1 MSKSLK
7 ISDIS
12 KENVFKTPSQYFEKL
27 PEDIWQKIKLSEGV
41 QLQEIPHHQVFTTPP
56 QYFEQL
62 SVHIQ
67 QRVALIEDLSL
78 TQVPPHLVFTTPPKY
93 FEELTVN
100 ITQKI
105 QLLEGQTSQLV
116 PKVEVFSTPDRYFED
131 LASQIQHRVT
141 SQKTFWKRPGI
152 TQPVFELSP
161 FLRYAGAFMFV
172 LLMVFTGIWFFDK
185 PSDNNRLTA
194 QQGEHQMCGNQPNLM
209 EGKTIRHKPVNDTTQ
224 KVTIEKNIAQ
234 NTPPKTVQRTPAI
247 KELDLSSLSEKEM
260 SVFLADV
267 GTQDLDVLEETLENE
282 EQAVETF
289 LLNALESNRDLL
301 FEHLKDI
308 DLKAIQN
315 IKTIRK

>member
-12 KENVFKTPSQYFEKL
+12 KENVFKTPSQYFEEL

-56 QYFEQL
+56 QYFEHL
-62 SVHIQ
+62 SAHIQ
-67 QRVALIEDLSL
+67 QKVALIEGLSL

-93 FEELTVN
+93 FEELTAN

-116 PKVEVFSTPDRYFED
+116 PKAEVFSTPEGYFED

-141 SQKTFWKRPGI
+141 SQKTFWERLGI
-152 TQPVFELSP
+152 TQPILALNP
-161 FLRYAGAFMFV
+161 FLRYAGAFMLV

-185 PSDNNRLTA
+185 TPDNSGLTA
-194 QQGEHQMCGNQPNLM
+194 QQGDHQMFDNQSDLM
-209 EGKTIRHKPVNDTTQ
+209 AGKTISRKPVKDTVQ

-234 NTPPKTVQRTPAI
+234 NTPPKIIQRTPVT
-247 KELDLSSLSEKEM
+247 KELDLSGLSEKEM
-260 SVFLADV
+260 AGFLANV
-267 GTQDLDVLEETLENE
+267 GTQDLDILEETPENE

-289 LLNALESNRDLL
+289 LLNALESNKDLL

-315 IKTIRK
+315 IKIIRK